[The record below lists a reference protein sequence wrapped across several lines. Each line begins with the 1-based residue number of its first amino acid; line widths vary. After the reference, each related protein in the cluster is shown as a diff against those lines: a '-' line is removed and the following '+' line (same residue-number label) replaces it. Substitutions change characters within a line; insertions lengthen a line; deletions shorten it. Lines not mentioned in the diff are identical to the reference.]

1 VTLLSGGGMTPEWA
15 DTVERDDG
23 MDDENYHTRD
33 VYAYFGLA
41 V

>member
-1 VTLLSGGGMTPEWA
+1 MTPEWA